1 MNLIDLLYGRS
12 HNSAKGKIHLLN
24 RSGEPVTITK
34 EIRYT
39 VTDGYSNIHIN
50 GYDDLLQYCLAPGT
64 PIVPVKQY
72 DR

>member
-1 MNLIDLLYGRS
+1 MTLIDLLYGRS
-12 HNSAKGKIHLLN
+12 HNSVKGKIHLLN

-50 GYDDLLQYCLAPGT
+50 GYDDLLQYCRSTGYTHRSGKA
-64 PIVPVKQY
+64 V
-72 DR
+72 

>member
-12 HNSAKGKIHLLN
+12 HSSAKGKIHLRN

-39 VTDGYSNIHIN
+39 VTDGYSNMHIN
-50 GYDDLLQYCLAPGT
+50 GCDDLLQYCRSAGYT
-64 PIVPVKQY
+64 HHSGKTV
-72 DR
+72 

>member
-12 HNSAKGKIHLLN
+12 HSSSKGKIHLCN
-24 RSGEPVTITK
+24 RSGGPVTITK

-50 GYDDLLQYCLAPGT
+50 GYDDLLQYCRSAGYT
-64 PIVPVKQY
+64 YRSGKTV
-72 DR
+72 